1 MKNKLWKLAKM
12 LIQFKEYI
20 TEQGKLIVSGDL
32 VEGTEVAI
40 ENENGELVPVSD
52 GEYILDS
59 VKVVVKEGKI
69 TEIIS
74 EEPEPETEEPKNEEP
89 KNEEQKPEEME
100 QPEPEDPKN
109 DEPDEKDLKI
119 QELEGLLA
127 DRDAIIE
134 ELTAKIKELEEK
146 INKPVEDPVKM
157 AATVQDKNTPQ
168 SGALK
173 YFQK

>member
-52 GEYILDS
+52 GEYKLDE
-59 VKVVVKEGKI
+59 VKVVVKEGEI
-69 TEIIS
+69 AEIIS
-74 EEPEPETEEPKNEEP
+74 EEPKNEEP
-89 KNEEQKPEEME
+89 KNEEPKPEEME

-146 INKPVEDPVKM
+146 LNKPVEDPVKM

-168 SGALK
+168 SGAMK
-173 YFQK
+173 YFQN

>member
-52 GEYILDS
+52 GEYKLDD
-59 VKVVVKEGKI
+59 VKVIVKEGKI
-69 TEIIS
+69 AEIIS

-89 KNEEQKPEEME
+89 KTEEMK

-109 DEPDEKDLKI
+109 DEPNEKDLKI

-134 ELTAKIKELEEK
+134 ELTTKIKELEDK
-146 INKPVEDPVKM
+146 LNKPVEPPIEMSK
-157 AATVQDKNTPQ
+157 TVQQKVVI
-168 SGALK
+168 SGPTNGAMK
-173 YFQK
+173 YFQN

>member
-12 LIQFKEYI
+12 LIQFKEYV
-20 TEQGKLIVSGDL
+20 TEQGKLIVSGNL

-52 GEYILDS
+52 GEYKLDE
-59 VKVVVKEGKI
+59 VIVVVADGKI
-69 TEIIS
+69 TEIK
-74 EEPEPETEEPKNEEP
+74 EEVEPEPE
-89 KNEEQKPEEME
+89 
-100 QPEPEDPKN
+100 PEPLAEDPKQ
-109 DEPDEKDLKI
+109 DPDPEPDPEPDEKDLRI
-119 QELEGLLA
+119 EELEGLLK
-127 DRDAIIE
+127 DRDAVIE

-146 INKPVEDPVKM
+146 LNKPVEEPVKM